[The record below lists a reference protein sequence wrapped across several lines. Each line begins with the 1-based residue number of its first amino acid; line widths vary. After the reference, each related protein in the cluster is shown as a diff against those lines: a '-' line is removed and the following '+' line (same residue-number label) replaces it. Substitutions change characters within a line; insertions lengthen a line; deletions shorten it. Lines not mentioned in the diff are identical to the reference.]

1 MWFGI
6 PNTTPLEVSIAAL
19 QRDPIRTARRI
30 KGALMH
36 DDRGGRVARFACTF
50 RALIGK
56 WTAIYVS
63 NPCLVSRCAL
73 LIPNYR
79 CI

>member
-36 DDRGGRVARFACTF
+36 DDRGGRVARFACHF
-50 RALIGK
+50 GP
-56 WTAIYVS
+56 S
-63 NPCLVSRCAL
+63 
-73 LIPNYR
+73 
-79 CI
+79 